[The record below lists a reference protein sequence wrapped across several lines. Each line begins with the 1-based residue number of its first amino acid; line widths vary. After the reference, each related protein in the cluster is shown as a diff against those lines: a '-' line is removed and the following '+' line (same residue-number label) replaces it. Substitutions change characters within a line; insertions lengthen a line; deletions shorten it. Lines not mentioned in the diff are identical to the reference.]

1 MPATAGGGPDDALMK
16 LCVLQPD
23 YSTSDVDFKNW
34 DPARDLTDIF
44 AGHEVQHVLLNKLTV
59 YRQLRDLSRQGIDLF
74 INLVDGYLEWDI
86 PSIDVIHSLDA
97 LELPYSGPTAELY
110 HPKKILMK
118 YVAHVNGV
126 RTAAHA
132 LVTSMAD
139 TDRAASRLT
148 FPLFVKPAHA
158 GDSLGIDV
166 HSLCRTKAELDAK
179 VAATLP
185 DYPEL
190 LVEEYIDGRE
200 LTVLVIADPSA
211 HGKVRAFTPVEFIFD
226 HGPKFKTYAHKT
238 SELHPDANVPVRDPE
253 LAGRLKRA
261 AIAVYNGFGAVG
273 YARMDFR
280 LNDQGELF
288 FLEVNFSCSL
298 FYSDGLEGSADYI
311 LKHDGIGQ
319 PGFAKLVVE
328 EAVARH
334 RRKTRPFAIQGSDI
348 AGYGIYATRD
358 IHAGETVFH
367 GEEKAQRVTTKS
379 HVEGSWNP
387 DERETFAHYAYPLS
401 DEVFVLWDE
410 NPSAWAP
417 QNHSCD
423 PNTTFVGLNV
433 VAKRDIEHGVELTL
447 DFAEFLSETSATF
460 QCRCGAATCR
470 GTVGGTPGNSV
481 TLRERAR
488 RAARE
493 SWPR

>member
-1 MPATAGGGPDDALMK
+1 MK

-23 YSTSDVDFKNW
+23 YSTSEVDFQHY
-34 DPARDLTDIF
+34 DAARDLSEIF
-44 AGHEVQHVLLNKLTV
+44 AGHEVQHVQLNKLTV
-59 YRQLRDLSRQGIDLF
+59 YRQLRDVSRQGIDLF

-86 PSIDVIHSLDA
+86 PSIDVIHPLDA

-110 HPKKILMK
+110 HPKKVLMK

-126 RTAAHA
+126 RTASHV
-132 LVTSMAD
+132 LVTSLAD
-139 TDRAASRLT
+139 AERAASRLT

-158 GDSLGIDV
+158 GDSLGIDG
-166 HSLCRTKAELDAK
+166 HSLCRNKAELDAK
-179 VAATLP
+179 VTATLP

-200 LTVLVIADPSA
+200 LTVLVISDPSS

-253 LAGRLKRA
+253 LAERIKRA

-280 LNDQGELF
+280 LSDKGELI
-288 FLEVNFSCSL
+288 FLEVNFSCSI
-298 FYSDGLEGSADYI
+298 FYPEGNQGSADHI

-319 PGFAKLVVE
+319 VGFAKLVVE
-328 EAVARH
+328 EAVGRF
-334 RRKTRPFAIQGSDI
+334 RRKTKPFAIQGSDI

-358 IHAGETVFH
+358 IHSGEIVYH

-379 HVEGSWNP
+379 HVEGTWSP
-387 DERETFAHYAYPLS
+387 DELETFKHYAYPLS
-401 DEVFVLWDE
+401 DELFILWDA
-410 NPSAWAP
+410 NPSEWAP

-433 VAKRDIEHGVELTL
+433 VARRDIAKGAELTL

-460 QCRCGAATCR
+460 ECNCGSSKCR
-470 GTVGGTPGNSV
+470 GTVSGTPNNSV

-488 RAARE
+488 RTVRE